1 MHFMKI
7 FIDFFFPE
15 NPARRE
21 EDPTQAVTIV
31 LTITIDEITV
41 SDRVNLMRL
50 NDWPKLKD

>member
-1 MHFMKI
+1 MHFLKI
-7 FIDFFFPE
+7 FIDFLLPE

>member
-1 MHFMKI
+1 MDSEKY
-7 FIDFFFPE
+7 FFLPE